1 MVVSVGEVGATLGR
15 GVRRDPRPWRPQ
27 RPKAYPT
34 RNRNGRVMRTS
45 TIVVLIGVLLF
56 VLPIPGTFILGAL
69 VVLAGLV
76 ARLFGL

>member
-1 MVVSVGEVGATLGR
+1 
-15 GVRRDPRPWRPQ
+15 
-27 RPKAYPT
+27 
-34 RNRNGRVMRTS
+34 MRTS